1 MAECRKIMISV
12 CNFKSLVLE
21 DQHKSS
27 EVQGT
32 REQCQYIC
40 AKAPRKHKH
49 RKAKCDRDHTPE
61 ESRFYTVVHGMSELI
76 LNAKYWYRVMFTPH
90 RRENSKRCSM
100 WVEKETTAPVN
111 IREICVVVE
120 LLIVKMDG

>member
-1 MAECRKIMISV
+1 
-12 CNFKSLVLE
+12 
-21 DQHKSS
+21 
-27 EVQGT
+27 
-32 REQCQYIC
+32 
-40 AKAPRKHKH
+40 
-49 RKAKCDRDHTPE
+49 
-61 ESRFYTVVHGMSELI
+61 MSELI
-76 LNAKYWYRVMFTPH
+76 LNAKYWYRVSRLIVFTPH